1 MIYIGA
7 YLLIGM
13 IYAGIKFKGIIEISL
28 TEELIKEINGK
39 EKGEYTEEENRKMA
53 VAMLT
58 ALIISAF
65 NVLVWPFSMIV
76 SRKPKKKKTK
86 GAK

>member
-13 IYAGIKFKGIIEISL
+13 IFAGIKFKGIIKGSL
-28 TEELIKEINGK
+28 S
-39 EKGEYTEEENRKMA
+39 EEEIKNINEKQKDGLTAEENTKLA
-53 VAMLT
+53 VVLVT
-58 ALIISAF
+58 ALIVSFF

-76 SRKPKKKKTK
+76 FRKPKKKRGKR
-86 GAK
+86 